1 MKPRHVAQAALWFG
15 FGQREFNDGLYGNLP
30 DRFDDVIGAADQ
42 SSTVADQKVAACGA
56 CIKGVTGNG
65 EDVTRLIKR
74 VAGVIRLPDF
84 AAASTTTVVRARPG
98 MIRLRAGK
106 CLAWGCTPIGIS
118 EMRKPV
124 LAMSCASVLF
134 SIG

>member
-42 SSTVADQKVAACGA
+42 SSTVADQHVAACGA
-56 CIKGVTGNG
+56 CITGVTGNG

-74 VAGVIRLPDF
+74 VVGGDQAAGFCGSFNHD
-84 AAASTTTVVRARPG
+84 
-98 MIRLRAGK
+98 
-106 CLAWGCTPIGIS
+106 
-118 EMRKPV
+118 
-124 LAMSCASVLF
+124 SCASKA
-134 SIG
+134 